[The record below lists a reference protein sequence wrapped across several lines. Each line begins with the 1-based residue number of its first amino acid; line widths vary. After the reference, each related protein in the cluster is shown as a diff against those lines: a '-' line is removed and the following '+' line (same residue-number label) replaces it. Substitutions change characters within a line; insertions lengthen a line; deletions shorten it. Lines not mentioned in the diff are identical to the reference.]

1 MIPSYPRGV
10 SDGLDLGPY
19 RSAPATGGM
28 SCPRCEGVRL
38 SRRSVQ
44 YVGVDDCPRCGGAFL
59 SARAFEAMCADAG
72 LYELVREAYPP
83 APLGNPP
90 GPMYLKCP
98 DCRDVM
104 NRRLFAE
111 GSRVVLDVCRAHG
124 TWLDRGEL
132 RAVIEF
138 VATGGFAEERLR
150 ATRRRFEEARAADDA
165 VRAVAQ
171 PARPRGR
178 IAQAFLDLLTFWV

>member
-1 MIPSYPRGV
+1 MIPGYPRGV

-38 SRRSVQ
+38 SRRSLQ
-44 YVGVDDCPRCGGAFL
+44 YVGVDDCGRCGGAFL
-59 SARAFEAMCADAG
+59 TARAFEAICADAA
-72 LYELVREAYPP
+72 LYELVRDTYPA
-83 APLGNPP
+83 APIGQPP

-98 DCRDVM
+98 ECRDVM

-138 VATGGFAEERLR
+138 VETGGFVEQRRLE
-150 ATRRRFEEARAADDA
+150 TRRRYAEARAAAEA
-165 VRAVAQ
+165 VRAGE
-171 PARPRGR
+171 AR
-178 IAQAFLDLLTFWV
+178 AAA